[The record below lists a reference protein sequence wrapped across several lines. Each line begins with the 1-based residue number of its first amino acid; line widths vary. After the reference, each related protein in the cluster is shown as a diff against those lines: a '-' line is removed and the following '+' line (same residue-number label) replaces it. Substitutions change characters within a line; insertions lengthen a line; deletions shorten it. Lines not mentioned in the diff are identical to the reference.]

1 MINISPFT
9 AKQKEIFNKLSD
21 ERIEEITGLNK
32 KVNPNNLIYRYKG
45 PAADV
50 KFGEFDN
57 ALNLL
62 KKIKEG
68 EISLAIAKNDQTGL
82 RSNLGEIKKQQ
93 QQQQQQK

>member
-1 MINISPFT
+1 MINISPLI
-9 AKQKEIFNKLSD
+9 ANQKEIFDKLGD

-32 KVNPNNLIYRYKG
+32 KVNPDNLIYRYKG

-50 KFGEFDN
+50 KFGELDN

-82 RSNLGEIKKQQ
+82 RSNLGEIKNNNNNNKNR
-93 QQQQQQK
+93 

>member
-9 AKQKEIFNKLSD
+9 AKQKEMFNKLSD

-32 KVNPNNLIYRYKG
+32 KVNPDNLIYRYKG

-82 RSNLGEIKKQQ
+82 RSNLGEINNNNNNNKNR
-93 QQQQQQK
+93 